1 MVRLSS
7 LVFWVLLSGLSG
19 LSGWSAAQNAGQP
32 PAPNIPGQWIELPK
46 DGRPWKHPTTDLQ
59 FPAHLG
65 EFRLS
70 AGFQDKRAAD
80 GVALTYV
87 NAANDLK
94 ADVVIF
100 PCGVNLATVPDVL
113 AMTHSHIEVLAD
125 DLVGLS
131 KNHGYTL
138 KQRSAVTDQPVPLW
152 GKGQIPM
159 SSLTLDMTPTDEAK
173 AAGVNPINH
182 WLGLL
187 VYQDHF
193 VQISM
198 VMPSASMTKLRKPAD
213 QLITHLLHCIRYP
226 SLVPEMIKLGQ
237 RYLEQPLKDAG
248 RQAADSLL
256 TLSKESPVFEVVVP
270 GEALTPCIDEVNK
283 QSPQSALDLL
293 RGFIVGSSLAT
304 LQGGSTE
311 ASLDEGARGMIK
323 AWEALRAQKQPV
335 HSIFLEELR
344 NAVEE
349 KRAATF
355 LQDKM
360 RTAASVR

>member
-1 MVRLSS
+1 MSTRTTASMPDERIEVRPLVQITGEAEFNEVFLTDAVVAGDAMIGDLGAGWAVANTTLMHERAGLGAGGGSAGAPTVMPGTIAAQLDRRVGDVAPAPLATTPKAPRSGGRPPSGAKQLADLARSNGRIADPTIRQDLVRL
-7 LVFWVLLSGLSG
+7 
-19 LSGWSAAQNAGQP
+19 
-32 PAPNIPGQWIELPK
+32 
-46 DGRPWKHPTTDLQ
+46 HT
-59 FPAHLG
+59 LG
-65 EFRLS
+65 ELGRFNTLR
-70 AGFQDKRAAD
+70 
-80 GVALTYV
+80 V
-87 NAANDLK
+87 K
-94 ADVVIF
+94 A
-100 PCGVNLATVPDVL
+100 
-113 AMTHSHIEVLAD
+113 
-125 DLVGLS
+125 
-131 KNHGYTL
+131 
-138 KQRSAVTDQPVPLW
+138 
-152 GKGQIPM
+152 
-159 SSLTLDMTPTDEAK
+159 AK

-198 VMPSASMTKLRKPAD
+198 VMPSASMAKLRKPAD

-270 GEALTPCIDEVNK
+270 GEALTPCIEEVNK

-304 LQGGSTE
+304 LKGGSTE

-323 AWEALRAQKQPV
+323 ACEALRAQKQPV

-344 NAVEE
+344 KAVEE